1 MGASP
6 SDALPS
12 NNPKVAG
19 DKTPFLVYESGTPY
33 FIPNSIYAQADYV
46 LGLFKKADPDAAF
59 EQLRKETGNVGYSLQ
74 NSDLNTVWLKYVE
87 FFETARGR
95 YSAPGPSPR
104 NAPADASAST
114 CRSVGTASQISDSE
128 CRCPIWVVF
137 FVSPCTF

>member
-87 FFETARGR
+87 FFLRQQGEDTPPLAPRLARIIRERG
-95 YSAPGPSPR
+95 A
-104 NAPADASAST
+104 
-114 CRSVGTASQISDSE
+114 
-128 CRCPIWVVF
+128 
-137 FVSPCTF
+137 

>member
-46 LGLFKKADPDAAF
+46 LGLSKKLTLMQHSSSCERRQETLAIRFK
-59 EQLRKETGNVGYSLQ
+59 
-74 NSDLNTVWLKYVE
+74 TV
-87 FFETARGR
+87 
-95 YSAPGPSPR
+95 
-104 NAPADASAST
+104 
-114 CRSVGTASQISDSE
+114 I
-128 CRCPIWVVF
+128 
-137 FVSPCTF
+137 